1 MMKNVFNYVLWLSV
15 ILLTISCNK
24 DFVTDEPVKMMDNL
38 LSVDSIFDK
47 NVESIALAL
56 HSSMDDSKFRT
67 LLKNEINRKAD
78 GDYEVILKSLIKRNG
93 DFNTTPLFRTLG
105 VKKVDSKGGYSELVE
120 QYPRLQV
127 SIPVHAEKWD
137 GSSKLWILYLPSG
150 YEEFK
155 TKQVPAI
162 SPSGERTIFNVEKEP
177 DFPVIVIG
185 QNERS
190 NSKGDLKYEYNLLK
204 EKVDFNMLAL
214 NIKSGEGF
222 TSFTATPV
230 TNAMA
235 VNLSWT
241 FSYPDYLLPYDY
253 YFEIYRDDMTGGG
266 FQKVAEVQS
275 WQTSYYDIQDIL
287 PTRTYVY
294 YVFAMVDYYQ
304 TYDHAYYEPYFRSNL
319 DEAAMPQIPNFT
331 KNFAVNCIGP
341 YSMEL
346 TWTIDNISNW
356 TNLRIERY
364 NAYNPNYQFVA
375 DLPITSIHYNDN
387 LTGVYPPYG
396 VKYRYRLTVSNATN
410 NATQEIYCE
419 EMLSNR
425 IDNQSLK
432 LTHIQFSS
440 FSVMRSYEP
449 WYAGAPEVAMSI
461 KKVIN
466 NVAVEVIP
474 PTPIGGEQSSG
485 YNIDYSI
492 CEWSRLDAK
501 VYTISLIE
509 TDPSSDLK
517 EVEVSLGNS
526 VKIPNSLGIE
536 ASVNYGLKAKLEMG
550 DDDKF
555 IGTGYLYWWDN
566 ADGKD
571 VQCGP
576 YCKATMMSVQN

>member
-1 MMKNVFNYVLWLSV
+1 
-15 ILLTISCNK
+15 
-24 DFVTDEPVKMMDNL
+24 
-38 LSVDSIFDK
+38 
-47 NVESIALAL
+47 
-56 HSSMDDSKFRT
+56 
-67 LLKNEINRKAD
+67 
-78 GDYEVILKSLIKRNG
+78 
-93 DFNTTPLFRTLG
+93 
-105 VKKVDSKGGYSELVE
+105 
-120 QYPRLQV
+120 
-127 SIPVHAEKWD
+127 
-137 GSSKLWILYLPSG
+137 
-150 YEEFK
+150 
-155 TKQVPAI
+155 
-162 SPSGERTIFNVEKEP
+162 
-177 DFPVIVIG
+177 
-185 QNERS
+185 
-190 NSKGDLKYEYNLLK
+190 
-204 EKVDFNMLAL
+204 
-214 NIKSGEGF
+214 
-222 TSFTATPV
+222 
-230 TNAMA
+230 
-235 VNLSWT
+235 
-241 FSYPDYLLPYDY
+241 
-253 YFEIYRDDMTGGG
+253 
-266 FQKVAEVQS
+266 
-275 WQTSYYDIQDIL
+275 
-287 PTRTYVY
+287 
-294 YVFAMVDYYQ
+294 
-304 TYDHAYYEPYFRSNL
+304 
-319 DEAAMPQIPNFT
+319 
-331 KNFAVNCIGP
+331 
-341 YSMEL
+341 
-346 TWTIDNISNW
+346 
-356 TNLRIERY
+356 
-364 NAYNPNYQFVA
+364 
-375 DLPITSIHYNDN
+375 
-387 LTGVYPPYG
+387 